1 MKFALNESKALE
13 DPYSIGSNNWVLDG
27 SKTASGGTLMAND
40 PHRTVATP
48 SLRYMTH
55 LVAPGWNVIGGGE
68 PEIPGISIGH
78 NEYGAWGLTVFRTD
92 GEDLYVYDID
102 PKTR

>member
-1 MKFALNESKALE
+1 
-13 DPYSIGSNNWVLDG
+13 
-27 SKTASGGTLMAND
+27 MAND
-40 PHRTVATP
+40 PHRTVAP
-48 SLRYMTH
+48 PH
-55 LVAPGWNVIGGGE
+55 LPYDASSGPRMKCNRGGE

-102 PKTR
+102 PKNPG

>member
-1 MKFALNESKALE
+1 ME
-13 DPYSIGSNNWVLDG
+13 G
-27 SKTASGGTLMAND
+27 
-40 PHRTVATP
+40 
-48 SLRYMTH
+48 
-55 LVAPGWNVIGGGE
+55 

-102 PKTR
+102 LRSDRYKYQNRWEDFLIVKESISVKGEQDE